1 MALFGGSGRRLKA
14 IQQPASPLMVLA
26 PPSGEQDMFEGGGAA
41 ALFPNREPQLRPYDI
56 HAPYIDGTRLRPA
69 RFLPDLAQL
78 RSDHPDDYPAAPFAD
93 AAYDPEIVDGAA
105 AGDDGRSSDETDEIV
120 VSARR
125 QRLTPAQWR
134 AFEAR
139 QAAAIAAEERESAIP
154 LRAARGERIDA
165 TPQRAWVGDGGSES
179 LVEPTGDYVPKDNPA
194 LAGVRDIYRKML
206 AANRPH
212 HEVRRFLKGRGIV
225 NADTLTS
232 VRRQLA
238 FRRHHPEVPISAY
251 STDQLDDMWVEV
263 DPYRVEARKQKEAME
278 RFQGKPGAE
287 EVITQGVVMGF
298 RDEGGGFGNVIK
310 NGLMSPFTDEEFD
323 PYRAY
328 QVGKQI
334 ELMRLEEARG
344 NVGWAA
350 VPLEVA
356 GALLAANPTGVT
368 KLPSALERVKAARN
382 QGAIEGMV
390 SGFGNGEGFVDS
402 SLSAIS
408 GGVLGGS
415 TATLS
420 ALAPELPGMAA
431 ALIRRRRALRRG
443 VHPAGSVAAKREAHG
458 DQSYR
463 GMGNHF
469 YSRAQIKEW
478 LKNAPPWLHGPIKW
492 FRDSPFNVLKRDTYR
507 EMYVD
512 HYLNDPR
519 FWGARMPKGMGG
531 GWRGKDLGIK
541 KHDDLQA
548 TILGAPPALKMVVGV
563 PLLGAN
569 AAAGSYLFGRDGE
582 SNDE

>member
-1 MALFGGSGRRLKA
+1 MALFGGSGRRLK
-14 IQQPASPLMVLA
+14 IIPEPARSLMFLA
-26 PPSGEQDMFEGGGAA
+26 PPGGEYDMFDPGAA
-41 ALFPNREPQLRPYDI
+41 AALLPNREPDLRAYDLDP
-56 HAPYIDGTRLRPA
+56 PYIDVTGLR
-69 RFLPDLAQL
+69 RTKFVPDLAQL
-78 RSDHPDDYPAAPFAD
+78 RSNHPDDYPAVPGEGP
-93 AAYDPEIVDGAA
+93 AYDAGIVDDASLR
-105 AGDDGRSSDETDEIV
+105 DDQPRPETPGEIV

-139 QAAAIAAEERESAIP
+139 QAAAIAAEERQSAIP
-154 LRAARGERIDA
+154 VRAAPGERIDA
-165 TPQRAWVGDGGSES
+165 TPQRVWARSQGSES
-179 LVEPTGDYVPKDNPA
+179 LIEPTGDYVPQDNPA
-194 LAGVRDIYRKML
+194 LAGVRDVYRGML
-206 AANRPH
+206 AANRPYY
-212 HEVRRFLKGRGIV
+212 EVRRFLRGHGIV

-232 VRRQLA
+232 VRRQLS

-263 DPYRVEARKQKEAME
+263 EPHRIEARKKKEEMDRVKGGSSA
-278 RFQGKPGAE
+278 KD
-287 EVITQGVVMGF
+287 VITQGAMMGF
-298 RDEGGGFGNVIK
+298 TDELT
-310 NGLMSPFTDEEFD
+310 GLRSMAENAIVAPFTDAEFD
-323 PYRAY
+323 PVKAYRI
-328 QVGKQI
+328 GKQAQ
-334 ELMRLEEARG
+334 LLRLEDARRDLG
-344 NVGWAA
+344 RAA
-350 VPLEVA
+350 VPIEFA
-356 GALLAANPTGVT
+356 GALLAANPTGVI
-368 KLPSALERVKAARN
+368 KLPSALQRVKSARN
-382 QGAIEGMV
+382 RGVVEGMA
-390 SGFGNGEGFVDS
+390 SGFGNGDGFVDS

-420 ALAPELPGMAA
+420 VLAPELPGMAA

-443 VHPAGSVAAKREAHG
+443 VHSAGSVAAKREAHG

-478 LKNAPPWLHGPIKW
+478 LENAPPWLHGPIKW

-519 FWGARMPKGMGG
+519 FWGARMPNGMGG
-531 GWRGKDLGIK
+531 GWRGKDLGIR

-548 TILGAPPALKMVVGV
+548 TILGAPPALKMVVGM

-569 AAAGSYLFGRDGE
+569 AAAGSYLFGDDDE